1 MPKNKPGAQT
11 QSQAQAAA
19 SPPSP
24 SSSAS
29 QKLKAGEQPA
39 EARKGRQE
47 QKPRIGGP
55 AVPGAKSTLP
65 RTATAT
71 DPQQQQ
77 YESMNR
83 EMRRRLRQMK
93 AGPYSEAP
101 SPAEKY
107 RKKLEK
113 QKRKKEQQKKA
124 VERIAETAPRQIH
137 LGRRLIYFVVAIVLV
152 LVVVIVL
159 AVLHHFGVF

>member
-11 QSQAQAAA
+11 PSQSQAAA
-19 SPPSP
+19 STSSP
-24 SSSAS
+24 SASAS
-29 QKLKAGEQPA
+29 QKLKANEQSA

-65 RTATAT
+65 RTVTAT

-77 YESMNR
+77 FESLNR

-93 AGPYSEAP
+93 AGPYSETP
-101 SPAEKY
+101 SPADKY
-107 RKKLEK
+107 RKRLEK
-113 QKRKKEQQKKA
+113 QKRKREQQKKT
-124 VERIAETAPRQIH
+124 VEKIVETAPRQIH
-137 LGRRLIYFVVAIVLV
+137 LGRRVLYSV
-152 LVVVIVL
+152 LVIVL
-159 AVLHHFGVF
+159 ILVIVIVIAVLRHLGVF